1 LVPDGVAGVVFV
13 LVVLQAVLDAGL
25 GVRVWAVTRGAV
37 SVGVGDGDGVGFP
50 VQGGVW
56 GLGRVA
62 ALEHPGVWGGVVD
75 VPGVVDEG
83 VVGLLGGV
91 VGGGG
96 GEDQVAVRG
105 SGVFG
110 RRLVRAGGFGVGV
123 GGGGW
128 STSGTAL
135 VTGGTG
141 GLGVCV
147 ARWLVG
153 CGAEHVVLVSRRGAG
168 AVGVEGVRAEL
179 EGLGARVSV
188 VACDVADR
196 DGLAG

>member
-1 LVPDGVAGVVFV
+1 
-13 LVVLQAVLDAGL
+13 
-25 GVRVWAVTRGAV
+25 
-37 SVGVGDGDGVGFP
+37 
-50 VQGGVW
+50 
-56 GLGRVA
+56 
-62 ALEHPGVWGGVVD
+62 
-75 VPGVVDEG
+75 VDEG
-83 VVGLLGGV
+83 VAGLLGGV
-91 VGGGG
+91 VGGG

-110 RRLVRAGGFGVGV
+110 RRLVRAGGFVGVGV
-123 GGGGW
+123 GGW
-128 STSGTAL
+128 STSGAAL

-196 DGLAG
+196 DGLAGVIAGIGEEVPLRTVVHAAGVVDDVPLASLTPRQLEADLRG

>member
-1 LVPDGVAGVVFV
+1 
-13 LVVLQAVLDAGL
+13 
-25 GVRVWAVTRGAV
+25 
-37 SVGVGDGDGVGFP
+37 VGV
-50 VQGGVW
+50 
-56 GLGRVA
+56 
-62 ALEHPGVWGGVVD
+62 
-75 VPGVVDEG
+75 
-83 VVGLLGGV
+83 
-91 VGGGG
+91 
-96 GEDQVAVRG
+96 
-105 SGVFG
+105 
-110 RRLVRAGGFGVGV
+110 GVGV

-196 DGLAG
+196 DGLAGVIAGIGEEVPLRTVVHAAGV